1 MGTFVT
7 MRVVLAHGDARRRR
21 QLGRILAQV
30 GHVVAEAETADEAV
44 GVCRHGP
51 TDVAVVDVELCRA
64 GGGAGLLR
72 AIKGDVEAYRTA
84 VVLLDRSK
92 PALDDALSA
101 LHRGVQDFIV
111 EPVSAGELVTRV
123 AAAGRTKVL
132 QEELVE
138 QSRRLE
144 SLIFEDPLTGLA
156 NRRYILTQLGSF
168 VSGSRRHG
176 RPMSVAIVDIDHF
189 KAVNDRHG
197 HPVGDAVLVAVTGA
211 LRSHL
216 RAEDHLGRLGGEEF
230 LAVLPDTDADAAMAV
245 AGRMRE
251 EVDTTAVECGG
262 ARLAVTVSLGV
273 AAWEPDEPPDHL
285 LRRADDALY
294 AAKSS
299 GRDRA
304 VCAPASVP
312 RRT

>member
-1 MGTFVT
+1 
-7 MRVVLAHGDARRRR
+7 MRVVLAHEDARRLRE
-21 QLGRILAQV
+21 LGGILARV
-30 GHVVAEAETADEAV
+30 GHVVAEAETVEEAV
-44 GVCRHGP
+44 VVCQAGP
-51 TDVAVVDVELCRA
+51 TDVAVVDVALCS
-64 GGGAGLLR
+64 GGEAALLH
-72 AIKGDVEAYRTA
+72 AIKGDADAFRTA
-84 VVLLDRSK
+84 VVLLERAD
-92 PALDDALSA
+92 LDLDEAVSA
-101 LHRGVQDFIV
+101 LHRGVQDFLV

-132 QEELVE
+132 QEELVD

-144 SLIFEDPLTGLA
+144 SLLFEDPLTGLA

-176 RPMSVAIVDIDHF
+176 RPLSAAIVDIDHF
-189 KAVNDRHG
+189 KAVNDAHG
-197 HPVGDAVLVAVTGA
+197 HAAGDAVLVAVTGV
-211 LRSHL
+211 LRSHV

-245 AGRMRE
+245 AERMRE
-251 EVDTTAVECGG
+251 EVGATAVERDGL
-262 ARLAVTVSLGV
+262 RLTVTVSLGV
-273 AAWEPDEPPDHL
+273 AAWDPDEPPELL
-285 LRRADDALY
+285 LRRADEALY
-294 AAKSS
+294 AAKSF